1 MIKKGNAIVEIF
13 SVRQFRYII
22 AGLIVF
28 GINLLAAHIVFSYPS
43 VNATSLGR
51 NIGNLIAT
59 EIPIIV
65 SYPIHKFFTW
75 RESFEGFFS
84 KFLRYHLVL
93 FSGIILRITAFLILD
108 AFEFS
113 FYVSTIVGILIVIVW
128 NFLGFDRFVF
138 VNKQVLVGNTV
149 VYSEGGTGVE
159 ILETVE
165 EARTY
170 NEYLASKI
178 TPFLGE
184 KNLEIGAGTGTIANL
199 VFENGY
205 HSFLTELSDYNAQRL
220 RSRFR
225 AEPLFLGVEQD
236 FFGLKEKNHW
246 DCVYS
251 SNVLEHV
258 QDDWLFIKHGLEI
271 VKQEGW
277 FVAIVPATKIL
288 YSEFDKRIGHYRRYG
303 WSDKKR
309 IVSLLKKEF
318 PKATLKIWKPFNPV
332 GALGWFIRMRLFRAT
347 KIKLS
352 DAMIMD
358 SLIPFLKPFDYLPLP
373 VGQAIFLAI
382 RKGN

>member
-1 MIKKGNAIVEIF
+1 MVKKGNALVEFF
-13 SVRQFRYII
+13 SVRQFRYIF

-28 GINLLAAHIVFSYPS
+28 GINLLAAQIVFSYPS
-43 VNATSLGR
+43 INASSLGR

-59 EIPIIV
+59 EIPIII

-75 RESFEGFFS
+75 RESFDGFFS
-84 KFLRYHLVL
+84 KFFRYHLVL
-93 FSGIILRITAFLILD
+93 FSGIVLRIVAFLILD
-108 AFEFS
+108 ALGFS
-113 FYVSTIVGILIVIVW
+113 FYISTITGILIVIVW

-138 VNKQVLVGNTV
+138 VNKQALVGNTI
-149 VYSEGGTGVE
+149 VYGEGGTGVE

-170 NEYLASKI
+170 NEYLTSKI
-178 TPFLGE
+178 IPFLGE

-199 VFENGY
+199 VFENEY
-205 HSFLTELSDYNAQRL
+205 KSFLTELSDYNAQRL

-225 AEPLFLGVEQD
+225 TEPYFLGVEQD
-236 FFGLKEKNHW
+236 FFAVNQRDHW

-258 QDDWLFIKHGLEI
+258 PDDWPFIKHGLEI
-271 VKQEGW
+271 IRPGGW
-277 FVAIVPATKIL
+277 FVAILPATKLL
-288 YSEFDKRIGHYRRYG
+288 YSEFDKKIGHFRRYG

-309 IVSLLKKEF
+309 IQSLIEKEF
-318 PKATLKIWKPFNPV
+318 PTAKLQTWKPFNPV
-332 GALGWFIRMRLFRAT
+332 GALGWFIRMRLFRAN
-347 KIKLS
+347 KIRLS

-373 VGQAIFLAI
+373 VGQAVFVAI
-382 RKGN
+382 QKGR